1 MQIYY
6 TGRNYYSHN
15 YYEQDKEYKKCKYI
29 SIFILFVI
37 VTAVWFMHLVLNIN
51 FTNFVSIPKAQFSL
65 PYEKIENAEKNIN
78 KEKSRK
84 IFADYS
90 DFIIF
95 QDIPVQK
102 KEEEKKKEE
111 PVKKVVTKKAVVK
124 KEVMQEKK
132 AVNIST
138 VKTDNP
144 SAVIGSSTSN
154 AVNAK
159 QEAAARIVNQME
171 RYKKY
176 PKQARRV
183 GAEGISK
190 VTFSLDT
197 NGVVAGIRL
206 SLTSGNKI
214 LDNAALK
221 AAEKIIGYKAVVDN
235 SYGKLLE
242 VTVPVDF
249 YLN

>member
-1 MQIYY
+1 MQISYIS
-6 TGRNYYSHN
+6 RNYYTHN

-29 SIFILFVI
+29 SLFIIFVI
-37 VTAVWFMHLVLNIN
+37 VTVVWLMYVVFNIN

-65 PYEKIENAEKNIN
+65 PYEKIETVEKNIN

-95 QDIPVQK
+95 QDIPVQN

-111 PVKKVVTKKAVVK
+111 PIIKPVKKKSVVK
-124 KEVMQEKK
+124 REVVQEKK
-132 AVNIST
+132 TVNIST
-138 VKTDNP
+138 AKTNNP

-154 AVNAK
+154 VVNAK

-176 PKQARRV
+176 PKQARRI

-197 NGVVAGIRL
+197 NGVVAGIKL
-206 SLTSGNKI
+206 SLTSGNKL

-249 YLN
+249 YLS

>member
-111 PVKKVVTKKAVVK
+111 PVKKVVTKK
-124 KEVMQEKK
+124 
-132 AVNIST
+132 
-138 VKTDNP
+138 
-144 SAVIGSSTSN
+144 SSS
-154 AVNAK
+154 
-159 QEAAARIVNQME
+159 
-171 RYKKY
+171 
-176 PKQARRV
+176 
-183 GAEGISK
+183 
-190 VTFSLDT
+190 
-197 NGVVAGIRL
+197 
-206 SLTSGNKI
+206 
-214 LDNAALK
+214 
-221 AAEKIIGYKAVVDN
+221 
-235 SYGKLLE
+235 
-242 VTVPVDF
+242 
-249 YLN
+249 